1 MRVGFV
7 FTLLFGV
14 VSSQLIIPHHPLG
27 YVYSNGS
34 LSAPINVDVHMGPL
48 CPDSSATFPTI
59 KQVADHYTRDTLKLT
74 LHEFPLPYHRQS
86 YFTAIVRIT
95 SPSSSSSSI
104 HHPSSS
110 SPVSHM

>member
-59 KQVADHYTRDTLKLT
+59 KQVADHYTRDTLKQYRNRPKFSTPYKVTSLT
-74 LHEFPLPYHRQS
+74 VY
-86 YFTAIVRIT
+86 
-95 SPSSSSSSI
+95 
-104 HHPSSS
+104 
-110 SPVSHM
+110 